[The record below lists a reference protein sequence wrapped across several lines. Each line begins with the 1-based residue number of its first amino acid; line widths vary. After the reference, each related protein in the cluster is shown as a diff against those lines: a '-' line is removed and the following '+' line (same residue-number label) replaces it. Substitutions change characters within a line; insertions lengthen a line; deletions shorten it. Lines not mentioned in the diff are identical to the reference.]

1 MKNFKCQN
9 INCGVSFK
17 AEELG
22 PCPVCG
28 CEITKE
34 EKSSPLKII
43 LVLVILISGAAA
55 SYIFLSP
62 EMQSKK
68 IAETEENNEISNVQI
83 EADYK
88 DKCNSDVRLKKPKIS
103 KINKSLIV
111 ELASSSYNC
120 YFKYQLNK
128 SKIQDSNLFI
138 IEEEF
143 EKIKLFKV
151 SVYTD
156 EDSLLVNESFK
167 NPYFEKVN
175 NDKDFEK
182 YLEDFNNTFKTHL
195 RELKENQESDYG
207 TKLVSIFVKKL
218 GMDAD
223 VTKINVLNDKKNT
236 NISLNRL
243 LNDLEN
249 DAFSDIYYK
258 AKLNVDSEKSSGKT
272 KIKKI
277 KITLNKI

>member
-9 INCGVSFK
+9 SNCGVSFK

-34 EKSSPLKII
+34 EKSSLFKII
-43 LVLVILISGAAA
+43 LVLMILISGAAVT
-55 SYIFLSP
+55 YIFLSP
-62 EMQSKK
+62 EMQSE
-68 IAETEENNEISNVQI
+68 IIVESEENHEINNVQI
-83 EADYK
+83 EADKK

-111 ELASSSYNC
+111 ELASSSDSC

-128 SKIQDSNLFI
+128 SKIQDSNLFT
-138 IEEEF
+138 IEGEF
-143 EKIKLFKV
+143 EKIKIFKV
-151 SVYTD
+151 SVYSD

-182 YLEDFNNTFKTHL
+182 YLDDFNNTFETHL
-195 RELKENQESDYG
+195 KELKENQESDHG
-207 TKLVSIFVKKL
+207 IKLVSIFVKKL

-223 VTKINVLNDKKNT
+223 ETKINVLNDKKNM

-258 AKLNVDSEKSSGKT
+258 AKINVDSEKISGKT